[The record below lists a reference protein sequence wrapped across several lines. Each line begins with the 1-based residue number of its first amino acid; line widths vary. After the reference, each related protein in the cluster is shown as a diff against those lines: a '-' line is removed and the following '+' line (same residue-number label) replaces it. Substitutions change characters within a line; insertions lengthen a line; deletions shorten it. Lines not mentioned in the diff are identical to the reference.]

1 MRLGP
6 VKSVGLLACL
16 FILLFVATQLHFE
29 LLLARSGGT
38 LARAV
43 WLALAIA
50 SWVVGTVLACR
61 LVQLLVWSQVGR
73 TSGRAAPKLLV
84 QIANLIIY
92 FTSSLMM
99 AATLFDFSLTGAI
112 ATSSVIAVVVGFAV
126 KSLISDTFSGIALN
140 LDRGFA
146 VNDFVQIVNGMNA
159 TRLLGRV
166 IEINWRSTH
175 LLTPENSIMVIP
187 NTLMSESIVLNLS
200 KPSTTGEFEMV
211 VALDFGVA
219 ADRALRVLTA
229 AIEAAARDT
238 PAITDGKARI
248 SEASPN
254 GVNYKI
260 KYMLD
265 PARLG
270 PSKAKNLILGHLL
283 HHLSM
288 SGLEWALPKVDNW
301 NRELSEVTNL
311 LGHVPDRVRLL
322 KQVDLFKGL
331 EDSDLTDLAERMS
344 ERHYAA
350 GSKVFD
356 AGEPGR
362 SMFVVSEGLVSV
374 RLLAEDREIDV
385 ALLCPG
391 QFFGEMSL
399 LTGEPRSASIVAVT
413 DSLVFEIDRSDLEP
427 LLISSPSA
435 ARVLS
440 FAAAER
446 RLASDTARST
456 KPAAAVATER
466 SSLADGILASMSR
479 FLGLKVKKTATEKAD
494 Q

>member
-1 MRLGP
+1 MTRIGP
-6 VKSVGLLACL
+6 VKSAGLLTCL
-16 FILLFVATQLHFE
+16 FILLLAATQLHIE
-29 LLLARSGGT
+29 LQFARSGDT
-38 LARAV
+38 LARAA
-43 WLALAIA
+43 WLTLAV
-50 SWVVGTVLACR
+50 STWVAGTLLACR
-61 LVQLLVWSQVGR
+61 LVRLLLWSQVGR
-73 TSGRAAPKLLV
+73 NSGRAAPKLLV
-84 QIANLIIY
+84 QIANVIIF
-92 FTSSLMM
+92 FTASLMM
-99 AATLFDFSLTGAI
+99 ATTLFDISLTGAI

-146 VNDFVQIVNGMNA
+146 VNDYVQVISGSNA
-159 TRLLGRV
+159 AKMGKV
-166 IEINWRSTH
+166 VEISWRSTH

-187 NTLMSESIVLNLS
+187 NTLMSESVVLNFS
-200 KPSTTGEFEMV
+200 KPNSLGEFELI
-211 VALDFGVA
+211 VALDFKVA

-229 AIEAAARDT
+229 AIQAAARDN
-238 PAITDGKARI
+238 PAISDGKARI
-248 SEASPN
+248 SEASAN

-270 PSKAKNLILGHLL
+270 PGKARHLILGHVL

-288 SGLEWALPKVDNW
+288 SGLEFAQPKVENW
-301 NRELSEVTNL
+301 NRELPENYDALDQIS
-311 LGHVPDRVRLL
+311 DRLHLL
-322 KQVDLFKGL
+322 KQVALFKGL
-331 EDSDLTDLAERMS
+331 EASDLTDLAERMS
-344 ERHYAA
+344 ERHYTA

-385 ALLCPG
+385 ALLGPG

-435 ARVLS
+435 AQVLS

-446 RLASDTARST
+446 RLASDTARSS
-456 KPAAAVATER
+456 KPAAAVASER
-466 SSLADGILASMSR
+466 SSLASGILASMSR
-479 FLGLKVKKTATEKAD
+479 FLGLKVKKTATEKAG